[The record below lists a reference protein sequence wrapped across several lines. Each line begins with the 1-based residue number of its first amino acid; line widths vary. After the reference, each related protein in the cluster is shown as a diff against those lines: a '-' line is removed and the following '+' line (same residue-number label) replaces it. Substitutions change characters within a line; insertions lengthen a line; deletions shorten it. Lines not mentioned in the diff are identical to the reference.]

1 MLLEL
6 HKGCVAKLQ
15 RCNHLVTSAV
25 LFSRPGTFGAVFM
38 PGFLLAKDAIIYA
51 ARPGL
56 RLWKARL
63 DGAVE
68 QTHLLQDDITGNSLN
83 VHPLHEVTLEHV
95 TNDFQRLH
103 QFGLL
108 YIFCRSYLLSFQGSS
123 LYVIDPDRSKI
134 VCYHSNLGEIVDVAV
149 NKDEVFVLRK
159 AEVDFLIR
167 LSDQP
172 SALDS
177 PTVKGIFLKYI

>member
-1 MLLEL
+1 MLEYDLSNRTT
-6 HKGCVAKLQ
+6 KMQSPNNICCA
-15 RCNHLVTSAV
+15 
-25 LFSRPGTFGAVFM
+25 FSRPGTFGAVFM
-38 PGFLLAKDAIIYA
+38 PGFLLAKDAMIYA

-56 RLWKARL
+56 RLWKAKL

-68 QTHLLQDDITGNSLN
+68 QTHLFQDNITGVSLN
-83 VHPLHEVTLEHV
+83 VHPLHEITSEKM

-103 QFGLL
+103 QFGPL
-108 YIFCRSYLLSFQGSS
+108 YMFCRSYLLSFLGSS
-123 LYVIDPDRSKI
+123 LCVIDPDCSKI
-134 VCYHSNLGEIVDVAV
+134 ICYHSNLGEIIDVAI

-172 SALDS
+172 NVLDS
-177 PTVKGIFLKYI
+177 ATVKGIFLEYIRLT

>member
-1 MLLEL
+1 MLEYDLSNRTT
-6 HKGCVAKLQ
+6 KMQSPNNICCA
-15 RCNHLVTSAV
+15 
-25 LFSRPGTFGAVFM
+25 FSRPGTFGAVFM
-38 PGFLLAKDAIIYA
+38 PGFLLAKDAMIYA

-56 RLWKARL
+56 RLWKAKL

-68 QTHLLQDDITGNSLN
+68 QTHLFQDNITGVSLN
-83 VHPLHEVTLEHV
+83 VHPLHEITSEKM

-103 QFGLL
+103 QFGPL
-108 YIFCRSYLLSFQGSS
+108 YMFCRSYLLSFQGSS
-123 LYVIDPDRSKI
+123 LCVIDPDCSKI
-134 VCYHSNLGEIVDVAV
+134 ICYHSNLGEIIDVAV

-172 SALDS
+172 NVLDS
-177 PTVKGIFLKYI
+177 ATVKGIFLEYIRLT